1 MKPQGWRLAAP
12 WLALVVLLLVPLYA
26 VSTALVI
33 RSGLFDP
40 QDRSISDEEIKALWA
55 FIAAGLATGGTVVGL
70 LLTRS
75 YNERTLQQTTLDTV
89 VKGLELLVNDDGSY
103 ARKAKIAGALAALV
117 HLGHPVIAMRV
128 LTAVWQEDAVDPG
141 TACWLIGEVFKTGSM
156 HSHNEAAKLLLRH
169 AGELTYDAKGEREWP
184 SISMENCQG
193 LHRMSEDLIC
203 IPS

>member
-128 LTAVWQEDAVDPG
+128 LTAVWQEDA
-141 TACWLIGEVFKTGSM
+141 
-156 HSHNEAAKLLLRH
+156 
-169 AGELTYDAKGEREWP
+169 
-184 SISMENCQG
+184 
-193 LHRMSEDLIC
+193 
-203 IPS
+203 

>member
-70 LLTRS
+70 LLTTS
-75 YNERTLQQTTLDTV
+75 S
-89 VKGLELLVNDDGSY
+89 G
-103 ARKAKIAGALAALV
+103 
-117 HLGHPVIAMRV
+117 
-128 LTAVWQEDAVDPG
+128 
-141 TACWLIGEVFKTGSM
+141 
-156 HSHNEAAKLLLRH
+156 
-169 AGELTYDAKGEREWP
+169 
-184 SISMENCQG
+184 
-193 LHRMSEDLIC
+193 
-203 IPS
+203 